1 VKSTLV
7 SVCDDKTDI
16 LVTGDNSLHLP
27 DLHTEQKAIA
37 VFGQVKPSL
46 QSRSS
51 SKNKSK
57 LYTALDDEL
66 SHPISFQYEVPFTKD
81 PKKSHSKKIEDQYK
95 RKIQIFVKYNFPSM
109 FVRQEVCNR
118 KIQVLS
124 PIEVATDDIE
134 ERVAEMNRLLG
145 KKKYE
150 QTDLRDMMRVM
161 QGSIMPQVNAGAAE
175 VVKIF
180 LGDVASEIPFSQQ
193 NKFKVLTI

>member
-1 VKSTLV
+1 
-7 SVCDDKTDI
+7 
-16 LVTGDNSLHLP
+16 
-27 DLHTEQKAIA
+27 
-37 VFGQVKPSL
+37 
-46 QSRSS
+46 
-51 SKNKSK
+51 
-57 LYTALDDEL
+57 
-66 SHPISFQYEVPFTKD
+66 
-81 PKKSHSKKIEDQYK
+81 
-95 RKIQIFVKYNFPSM
+95 M

-180 LGDVASEIPFSQQ
+180 LGDVASEIPYSQQ
-193 NKFKVLTI
+193 NKFKVLTIQLFHNILR